1 MQVIESIHEMQ
12 ARAVSLRHSGK
23 LLGFVPT
30 MGFLHEGHLSL
41 FDLAAEQADVTIVSI
56 FVNPTQF
63 GPNEDFDRYPRATER
78 DLKLCEERGADYVFM
93 PRQAELY
100 PEDYSTYVN
109 EERLSGPMDGVSRPQ
124 FFRGVCTVVAKLF
137 NIVRPDVAVFGQKD
151 AQQAAVIRKMV
162 RDLHFPIEV
171 VVGPTVREP
180 DGLAM
185 SSRNA
190 YLDPFQRKDAARI
203 FEALNKGRELVDQG
217 FLNADRIL
225 AEVTHHLAEC
235 RRLRVIY
242 VNCRDV
248 NSLEPLRTIVPGQT
262 LLACAVWCD
271 EVRLIDNII
280 L

>member
-1 MQVIESIHEMQ
+1 MQVIESIHQMQ
-12 ARAVSLRHSGK
+12 ARAVSLRHAGK

-41 FDLAAEQADVTIVSI
+41 FDIAAKQSDLTIASI

-63 GPNEDFDRYPRATER
+63 GPNEDFSRYPRNIER
-78 DLKLCEERGADYVFM
+78 DLELCAGRGVDYVFM
-93 PRQAELY
+93 PKREELY
-100 PEDYSTYVN
+100 PDDYSTYIT
-109 EERLSGPMDGVSRPQ
+109 EESLSGPMDGISRPQ

-137 NIVRPDVAVFGQKD
+137 NIVRPDLAVFGQKD

-162 RDLHFPIEV
+162 RDLHFPIEI

-203 FEALNKGRELVDQG
+203 YEALSRGKNLVEQG
-217 FLNADRIL
+217 HLNADRIL

-242 VNCRDV
+242 VNCRDLET
-248 NSLEPLRTIVPGQT
+248 LEPLRTIIPGQT

-271 EVRLIDNII
+271 EVRLIDNFI